1 MNKKILAVA
10 VATAMAVPLAALA
23 DEGNVTIYGQ
33 ANVSVDYIDN
43 DTDTTDNVS
52 SNQSV
57 FGIQGSEPLGN
68 GISAVFHWDVFSGVD
83 DGIEDV
89 GGGGSFFGAS
99 RDSWVGF
106 AGGFGTVALGAQGR
120 PWKTATNNVD
130 LFVNTIAD
138 YGGIIGS
145 VSTTDTGTNGVALD
159 TGIGNSLI
167 WFGPNINGF
176 SWHAQIGADEDDS
189 GDDDGIPDAGRQYG
203 AQGNYTNGPIYASLA
218 YDHQRDA
225 VGGEDLEAWKASLSY
240 TFFDA
245 LTISGIY
252 DRISDDADGVA
263 ERDAYYLG
271 GAYKFGNNTLK
282 AAYALA
288 EETDATEDS
297 GADYFAVGLYHTF
310 SKRTEVYAL
319 YALVDNEDD
328 GLYGL
333 GFPNASSASSSGNSA
348 PLDGGDEVNAFSIGV
363 HHNF

>member
-33 ANVSVDYIDN
+33 ANVSVDFIDN
-43 DTDTTDNVS
+43 DSSETDNVS
-52 SNQSV
+52 TNQSV

-68 GISAVFHWDVFSGVD
+68 GISAVFHWDVFAGVD
-83 DGIEDV
+83 DGSEDI
-89 GGGGSFFGAS
+89 GGPGFFGGS

-130 LFVNTIAD
+130 FFVNTIAD
-138 YGGIIGS
+138 YAGIIGT
-145 VSTTDTGTNGVALD
+145 VPTGGIAHD
-159 TGIGNSLI
+159 TGIGNSII

-176 SWHAQIGADEDDS
+176 SWHAQVGADEA
-189 GDDDGIPDAGRQYG
+189 DDGSREWGV
-203 AQGNYTNGPIYASLA
+203 QGNYTNGPLYATLA
-218 YDHQRDA
+218 YDLQEEASVD
-225 VGGEDLEAWKASLSY
+225 GEDVEAFKASLSY

-245 LTISGIY
+245 LTVSGIY
-252 DRISDDADGVA
+252 DNVGDDGAGTA

-271 GAYKFGNNTLK
+271 AAYKFGNNAIK
-282 AAYALA
+282 GAYALA
-288 EETDATEDS
+288 EETDFADDV
-297 GADYFAVGLYHTF
+297 GADDGAEYFAIGLFHTF

-319 YALVDNEDD
+319 YAQTDNEDE
-328 GLYGL
+328 GAYGL
-333 GFPNASSASSSGNSA
+333 GFPNATSASSSGNSS
-348 PLDGGDEVNAFSIGV
+348 PLALGDDVNAFSIGL